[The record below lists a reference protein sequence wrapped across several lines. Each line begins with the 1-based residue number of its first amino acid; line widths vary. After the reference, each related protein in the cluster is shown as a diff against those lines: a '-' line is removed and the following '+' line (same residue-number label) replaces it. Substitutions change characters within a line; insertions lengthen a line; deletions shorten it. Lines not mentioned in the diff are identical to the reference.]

1 MLEAAIYYWAEL
13 KYSGHVYSHVSPYD
27 HTLKGKKPDK
37 DEIQIRLDLGALTG
51 LSGPKG
57 APKRSPPKG
66 APRGY
71 KSKGKGGTQG

>member
-1 MLEAAIYYWAEL
+1 M
-13 KYSGHVYSHVSPYD
+13 
-27 HTLKGKKPDK
+27 
-37 DEIQIRLDLGALTG
+37 G

-57 APKRSPPKG
+57 APKVGPKRSPPKG

>member
-1 MLEAAIYYWAEL
+1 M
-13 KYSGHVYSHVSPYD
+13 
-27 HTLKGKKPDK
+27 
-37 DEIQIRLDLGALTG
+37 G

-57 APKRSPPKG
+57 VPKVGPKRSPPKG